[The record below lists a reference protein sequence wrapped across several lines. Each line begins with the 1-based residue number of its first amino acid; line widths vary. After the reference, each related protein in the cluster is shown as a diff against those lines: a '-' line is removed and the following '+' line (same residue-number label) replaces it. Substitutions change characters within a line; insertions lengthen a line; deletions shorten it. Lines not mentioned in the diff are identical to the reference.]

1 MHVTGP
7 QMHGFYRS
15 ILYSHHNFGNIQ
27 KFRQSRSFFFFYFLF
42 LCLSFSDQGTGAFLI
57 LNKSSD
63 VRELQ
68 QAIGRS
74 VGNDERP
81 RCDGS
86 GTVVRDPRVYAV
98 RCAVLEAPAPSRLHP
113 AGAGG
118 WESRRVRVERATL
131 DHQRACDVWQHSDQI
146 HVSEKDEG
154 HEDHDANDI

>member
-57 LNKSSD
+57 LNESSD

-74 VGNDERP
+74 VGNEDERP
-81 RCDGS
+81 LCDSPPRGRS
-86 GTVVRDPRVYAV
+86 SRKCSTTQVSSLNQRRRKSARGKRRRTTTKVR
-98 RCAVLEAPAPSRLHP
+98 PSR
-113 AGAGG
+113 
-118 WESRRVRVERATL
+118 
-131 DHQRACDVWQHSDQI
+131 HSWYI
-146 HVSEKDEG
+146 IGFVG
-154 HEDHDANDI
+154 HCCLCRTSMQDFC